1 MNGCCNLAVA
11 AASLSLG
18 LTSITS
24 AEIGDP
30 VVATGGEV
38 VITIEGGTAGY
49 TNDLFYMSGTGPI
62 RIGSNRDFGL
72 TMSLGIFSAG
82 TELVFAMRVLD
93 TGHEFFTGP
102 ASRNFDGVAHSRI
115 MVFDGYSRI
124 GMEDIFGGGDFDLDD
139 LSFTATNVVPG
150 PGAMALG
157 LVAAAF
163 SGRHRRR

>member
-62 RIGSNRDFGL
+62 RIG
-72 TMSLGIFSAG
+72 
-82 TELVFAMRVLD
+82 
-93 TGHEFFTGP
+93 P
-102 ASRNFDGVAHSRI
+102 
-115 MVFDGYSRI
+115 
-124 GMEDIFGGGDFDLDD
+124 
-139 LSFTATNVVPG
+139 VPD
-150 PGAMALG
+150 M
-157 LVAAAF
+157 
-163 SGRHRRR
+163 